1 MPRVLAMTPANV
13 AADLPEANDQA
24 TFAGTLRPVPRLD
37 LTSARSHLPH
47 EASPMSTET
56 DLLPP
61 VEFPPSVRPR
71 APLNLPTPA
80 TIKSP
85 EPARSPWRNEPP
97 QRGRRRRRRL
107 LLGGGVL
114 AIVATTFIWAASW
127 FAPPPPVRM
136 TLVGAGYEENLAL
149 PHNVYGWNSLRDLAA
164 LWEEG
169 SHASYWAQRFWSEPP
184 QPQRLNGDKNW
195 QELFP
200 AQDGKLCVL
209 YCAAHGAVDEHG
221 PYLLT
226 DNATN
231 KPTPQTRLRLT
242 DLLEHLA
249 TLPRE
254 QHKVLVLDVVN
265 FECQLTLGVL
275 HNDFAASLET
285 LAPRIENIPN
295 LVVVVSSSSDERSWP
310 CPAWSRSTFSHFW
323 IEGLR
328 GAAIDR
334 NDDGRIS
341 LTELFDFTK
350 AETAHWVYTQFNV
363 HQTPLM
369 LPAGDLGRERAN
381 KMVLAWHDQNYTPS
395 PASSN
400 VPTQVPERLLAA
412 WKTAASMS
420 TYRKPPY
427 QTQPQAWRRYLA
439 TLKRYEQL
447 VLAGDV
453 LHAERVHTQLQA
465 LVVQLHHDPTAE
477 LTSLDAQRAASAFI
491 WPAVKSDDPESLG
504 IRAQTALDALAA
516 VPPDQWAATWKK
528 LANDAHAEA
537 KLLRATMFRLLAE
550 RAASDPVYQLHP
562 VRQLVE
568 AIRDPLNPL
577 PPALHFLVMLDR
589 DLPLEAR
596 TLEASPVVAQAL
608 RVRQLAE
615 QAAGGDVRG
624 FTPTTPLVRRWVGPT
639 VLEADALRQ
648 QGEDLLFGN
657 AANREAAAK
666 YLQEA
671 EQLYRQA
678 LHAGQA
684 VQAAYLARDEAY
696 AALPEL
702 TIDLTLLPDSLLA
715 DLQQCGFKDQM
726 LAYWQAA
733 HALTAQLAT
742 ADLAEV
748 EQPTA
753 KPGLDGQSLSLIERT
768 RAMQAL
774 HGILRDKLVE
784 LWRTHGEQL
793 HGSSGLL
800 VDYLPDSA
808 GLSPALRQAVVDR
821 GLEGTSRR
829 REDMLG
835 LLMLAA
841 GGNLFAEPATPV
853 NQEESERRVQ
863 AAARVRGELA
873 LAMFGP
879 HMFAESAGESD
890 LTWEQAQ
897 HLLNIFAVEEDWRHS
912 LAELGR
918 QIAARWQTLPI
929 KAERSLESQL
939 ANSTTISAVCVQA
952 DSWSRATPPALAEQ
966 LTDRVSRDLQR
977 MRLML
982 YLLWEAE
989 RTLTDH
995 WSGPSD
1001 EMEPYYRTLASALV
1015 LDAQRVAAPEV
1026 LWKPL
1031 QANILNNDDWNWQA
1045 PQVAVLTP
1053 ELPLCEDFQ
1062 VLSGSAP
1069 RDGFVTLQTDLGSGL
1084 TELRAAPL
1092 SAQAYA
1098 WPKAGAPLPYVVQA
1112 QMAEA
1117 TAAELKSQMQY
1128 SAYYRGRRV
1137 SGNLPVQLHPRPES
1151 RAIEPTP
1158 PARAIVAVTSSPDLN
1173 ERFARGRGAVA
1184 IVLDASGSMG
1194 AKEGQ
1199 PFDDKTRYAQATTAL
1214 AKVLQGVPAGTQL
1227 SVWIFGQAVGSQKTV
1242 TKAEQTIRCVRTLA
1256 AWNPADAKATQQLLS
1271 AVSYP
1276 QVEPW
1281 NESAVMHAMLAAKAD
1296 LVALRG
1302 FKTLVVIT
1310 DGLDN
1315 RFAHD
1320 SVDNPQQLDVG
1331 TAIIEQFQGTGI
1343 VVNVVGFQIDSKQE
1357 QQAYEQFS
1365 VIETLDPPGKFY
1377 RVDQSGELVA
1387 ALDASFDQKLRFW
1400 LEDYDHRPAPGVP
1413 QAGAV
1418 LAGEGVSLP
1427 NDRIQTVPGEYQLR
1441 VVADQPLSAAV
1452 SLVGGDC
1459 LTAQLTAAD
1468 QYAQNLQLLRA
1479 EMLPTLYP
1487 RAQAVEAGSWRAA
1500 TLETSTVPGEPAARV
1515 RVGLERVSDPREVQ
1529 LGVPKPAEIWWELTT
1544 GVDQLPCFVSAT
1556 RVYDAGLL
1564 AWNVELACLPGAT
1577 PPATLAAE
1585 LKGWWVPPLE
1595 PIASTT
1601 LVAGR
1606 DFNKLEDLAGRTIEM
1621 DGAKLQIREATHD
1634 VATNNLRLI
1643 VDGAPQTTL
1652 WVRLRNLPVTATE
1665 HRHYTSLGRYVG
1677 DFGLTDAPALAA
1689 SGWHVEFISLPV
1701 LKRRAEQLGTQ
1712 VRFSSLL
1719 MPMSD
1724 AHAPSQP

>member
-1 MPRVLAMTPANV
+1 M
-13 AADLPEANDQA
+13 
-24 TFAGTLRPVPRLD
+24 
-37 LTSARSHLPH
+37 LT
-47 EASPMSTET
+47 
-56 DLLPP
+56 
-61 VEFPPSVRPR
+61 
-71 APLNLPTPA
+71 
-80 TIKSP
+80 
-85 EPARSPWRNEPP
+85 
-97 QRGRRRRRRL
+97 
-107 LLGGGVL
+107 
-114 AIVATTFIWAASW
+114 IVATAFIWASSW

-169 SHASYWAQRFWSEPP
+169 SHASYWAKRFWSEPP
-184 QPQRLNGDKNW
+184 QPQLLSGDKNW

-200 AQDGKLCVL
+200 SHPSKLCVL
-209 YCAAHGAVDEHG
+209 FCAAHGAVDEHG

-231 KPTPQTRLRLT
+231 RPSPQTRLRLT
-242 DLLEHLA
+242 ELIEHLD

-265 FECQLTLGVL
+265 FECQLTLGIL
-275 HNDFAASLET
+275 HNDFVAAME
-285 LAPRIENIPN
+285 AMRPRIESIPN
-295 LVVVVSSSSDERSWP
+295 LVVIVSSSPDERSWP

-328 GAAIDR
+328 GAATDR
-334 NDDGRIS
+334 DDDGRVS
-341 LTELFDFTK
+341 LMELFEFTK

-369 LPAGDLGRERAN
+369 FPPGDLGRERASR
-381 KMVLAWHDQNYTPS
+381 MVLAWHDQNYTPS
-395 PASSN
+395 PAPSN

-412 WKTAASMS
+412 WRTAASMA
-420 TYRKPPY
+420 TYPKPPY

-439 TLKRYEQL
+439 MLKRYEQL

-465 LVVQLHHDPTAE
+465 LVMQLHHDPTAG

-491 WPAVKSDDPESLG
+491 WPAVKADDPDSLG
-504 IRAQTALDALAA
+504 IRARNALDTLAA
-516 VPPDQWAATWKK
+516 VPQDQWSSTWKK
-528 LANDAHAEA
+528 IASDAQSES

-550 RAASDPVYQLHP
+550 RAASDPVYQLRP
-562 VRQLVE
+562 VRKLVE
-568 AIRDPLNPL
+568 VIRDPLTPL

-589 DLPLEAR
+589 DLPPEAR
-596 TLEASPVVAQAL
+596 SLEASPVIAQAL

-624 FTPTTPLVRRWVGPT
+624 FTPTTPLVRRWVGTT

-648 QGEDLLFGN
+648 QGEDLLFGDE
-657 AANREAAAK
+657 ANREAAVK
-666 YLQEA
+666 YLQQA
-671 EQLYRQA
+671 ERLYRQA
-678 LHAGQA
+678 LDAGQA

-742 ADLAEV
+742 ANLAEV
-748 EQPTA
+748 EQPPA
-753 KPGLDGQSLSLIERT
+753 KPGLDGQSLSLVART
-768 RAMQAL
+768 QAMQAL
-774 HGILRDKLVE
+774 HKLLREKLVD
-784 LWRTHGEQL
+784 LWRQHGEHM
-793 HGSSGLL
+793 HGNSGIL

-808 GLSPALRQAVVDR
+808 GLSPALRQLVIDR
-821 GLEGTSRR
+821 CLVGTSRR

-841 GGNLFAEPATPV
+841 GGNLFAEPTTPP
-853 NQEESERRVQ
+853 NQAESQRRVQ
-863 AAARVRGELA
+863 TSARVRGELA

-879 HMFAESAGESD
+879 QMFTETASESD

-897 HLLNIFAVEEDWRHS
+897 HLLNIFAVEEDWRQS

-918 QIAARWQTLPI
+918 QIAARWQVLPT
-929 KAERSLESQL
+929 KAEQSLDSQL

-982 YLLWEAE
+982 YLLWEAQ

-995 WSGPSD
+995 WSGPND
-1001 EMEPYYRTLASALV
+1001 EMEPYYRALASALV

-1031 QANILNNDDWNWQA
+1031 QATILKNDDWNWQA

-1053 ELPLCEDFQ
+1053 ELPLCAEFQ
-1062 VLSGSAP
+1062 VVSGSAP
-1069 RDGFVTLQTDLGSGL
+1069 RDGFVTLRTELGSGL
-1084 TELRAAPL
+1084 SELRSAPL
-1092 SAQAYA
+1092 AAQAHA
-1098 WPKAGAPLPYVVQA
+1098 WPKNAEKLAYVVQA

-1117 TAAELKSQMQY
+1117 TAAELKSEMQY

-1137 SGNLPVQLHPRPES
+1137 TGNLPVQLHPRPEF
-1151 RAIEPTP
+1151 RAVEPTP
-1158 PARAIVAVTSSPDLN
+1158 PTRAIVAVTTTPDLN
-1173 ERFARGRGAVA
+1173 ERFARGRGAIA

-1199 PFDDKTRYAQATTAL
+1199 PFDDKTRYAQATAAL

-1242 TKAEQTIRCVRTLA
+1242 TNAEQTIRCVRTLA
-1256 AWNPADAKATQQLLS
+1256 AWNPADAQATQQLLD

-1320 SVDNPQQLDVG
+1320 SADNPQQLDVG
-1331 TAIIEQFQGTGI
+1331 TAIIEQFQDTGI
-1343 VVNVVGFQIDSKQE
+1343 VVNVVGFQIDSKEE

-1365 VIETLDPPGKFY
+1365 VIDTLDPPGKFY
-1377 RVDQSGELVA
+1377 RVEQSDDLVA
-1387 ALDASFDQKLRFW
+1387 ALSASFDQKLRFW
-1400 LEDYDHRPAPGVP
+1400 VEDYDHRPAPGVP
-1413 QAGAV
+1413 QVGAV

-1427 NDRIQTVPGEYQLR
+1427 HDRIQTVSGEYQLR

-1459 LTAQLTAAD
+1459 LTAQLTAAGPN
-1468 QYAQNLQLLRA
+1468 AQNLQLIRG
-1479 EMLPTLYP
+1479 EMLAALYP
-1487 RAQAVEAGSWRAA
+1487 RAQPELAGAWRAA
-1500 TLETSTVPGEPAARV
+1500 ILGTATVPGEPAARV
-1515 RVGLERVSDPREVQ
+1515 RVGVERMSDPREAQ
-1529 LGVPKPAEIWWELTT
+1529 LGVPKPAEVWWELTT
-1544 GVDQLPCFVSAT
+1544 TNDQLPFFVTAT
-1556 RVYDAGLL
+1556 RVYDAGLP
-1564 AWNVELACLPGAT
+1564 AWNVELACLPDAT
-1577 PPATLAAE
+1577 PPATMAAE
-1585 LKGWWVPPLE
+1585 LQGWWVPPME

-1606 DFNKLEDLAGRTIEM
+1606 DFRNLAELVGRKIEV
-1621 DGAKLQIREATHD
+1621 DGVTLQIREAALQ
-1634 VATNNLRLI
+1634 ATTSNLRLI
-1643 VDGAPQTTL
+1643 VDGAPQTIL
-1652 WVRLRNLPVTATE
+1652 WVRLRNLPVAATE
-1665 HRHYTSLGRYVG
+1665 HRHYSTLGRYVG
-1677 DFGLTDAPALAA
+1677 DFSLSDSHVLTE
-1689 SGWHVEFISLPV
+1689 SGWQMEFTSLRD
-1701 LKRRAEQLGTQ
+1701 LKRRAEQLGTH
-1712 VRFSSLL
+1712 VRFSNLL

-1724 AHAPSQP
+1724 AHAPSHP